1 MKAIPTKAKPMGAPT
16 AGLEA
21 NPAVLDLVRR
31 RRKLVTLSL
40 GACAHCALCAQSCF
54 KYRNSGQDPTYT
66 PSYKAINTI
75 GKIVK
80 RRGRLS
86 PVEYGEIRELAFDKC
101 VLCMRCRCPVGVD
114 LPYLIS
120 LARSACRE
128 AGLERGYREG
138 KNE

>member
-1 MKAIPTKAKPMGAPT
+1 MKTTATKAAPVN
-16 AGLEA
+16 AE
-21 NPAVLDLVRR
+21 VLDLVRR
-31 RRKLVTLSL
+31 RRKLVKLSL
-40 GACAHCALCAQSCF
+40 GACAHCALCAESCF

-86 PVEYGEIRELAFDKC
+86 PGEYEKVRELAFDKC

-128 AGLERGYREG
+128 VGIERGYLEG
-138 KNE
+138 KNA